1 MYIYDNISWIPLRM
15 KNVLDKIVGGKKNIT
30 QFYLQKMFTQKSY
43 RLLSY
48 GINTKFI
55 VEFPLQQWLSK
66 HATILSY
73 TCTA

>member
-1 MYIYDNISWIPLRM
+1 M

-55 VEFPLQQWLSK
+55 VEFPLQQ
-66 HATILSY
+66 
-73 TCTA
+73 